1 MVFTVLFDVDEKIKD
16 EIINRIVNNEPCES
30 LKEYSEM
37 VSMYKRAYL
46 QLTTENF
53 YDFFKHR
60 KKIDKFVDFNLKST
74 VSHSKPYYKIQDGK
88 YIVSSSRK
96 CPICSKTIPEDNIE
110 EHIKSDLEQQNKVIV
125 ILDSS
130 IRKDNTRLEYESCTV
145 KDIKKDIYD
154 KIGVSVSK
162 LEVYRNADVLGNSVI
177 LKNETVIVKQKRRSN
192 K

>member
-1 MVFTVLFDVDEKIKD
+1 MAFSVLFDIDENIKD
-16 EIINRIVNNEPCES
+16 EIIKRIVNNESFE
-30 LKEYSEM
+30 EYPEV
-37 VSMYKRAYL
+37 VSTYRRAYL
-46 QLTTENF
+46 QLKNENF

-60 KKIDKFVDFNLKST
+60 KKIDKFVDFHLKGT
-74 VSHSKPYYKIQDGK
+74 VSHTKPYYKMQDGK

-96 CPICSKTIPEDNIE
+96 CPICSKTIPEEDLEN
-110 EHIKSDLEQQNKVIV
+110 HIKSDLEQQNKVIV

-162 LEVYRNADVLGNSVI
+162 LEVCRNTEVLGNKVI